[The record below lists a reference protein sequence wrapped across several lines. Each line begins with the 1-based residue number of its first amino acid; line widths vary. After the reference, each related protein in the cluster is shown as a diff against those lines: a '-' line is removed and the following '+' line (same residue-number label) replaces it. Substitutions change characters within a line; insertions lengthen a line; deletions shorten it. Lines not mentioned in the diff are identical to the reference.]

1 MKNARRRRKIH
12 WHQKDHCKEKKTHR
26 FFSEKKDN
34 ECCFSR
40 SAFFH
45 YCKEERPK
53 LKAVNPSLSVGEIAK
68 ELGDRWNHTAP
79 DGKQSYEEAAQRDKE
94 RYEKVSYD

>member
-1 MKNARRRRKIH
+1 MISSNIH
-12 WHQKDHCKEKKTHR
+12 LTVFYVR
-26 FFSEKKDN
+26 F
-34 ECCFSR
+34 R

-79 DGKQSYEEAAQRDKE
+79 DGKLSYEESAQRDKE
-94 RYEKVSYD
+94 RYEKVCQRFFFFIDLDLINHYLGND

>member
-1 MKNARRRRKIH
+1 LFYYYYLIKLNNLF
-12 WHQKDHCKEKKTHR
+12 R
-26 FFSEKKDN
+26 F
-34 ECCFSR
+34 R

-79 DGKQSYEEAAQRDKE
+79 EGKLSYEELAQRDKE
-94 RYEKVSYD
+94 RYEKVSFEIA